1 MSPPKSQRPHPTELA
16 SVGEKCAAPSWD
28 IQSVSPSEAIV
39 WDQDEVLGPHLWETF
54 DMLSGALVAL
64 PY

>member
-1 MSPPKSQRPHPTELA
+1 MSPPNSLRPHPTELT
-16 SVGEKCAAPSWD
+16 SVGEKCAAQSWD

-39 WDQDEVLGPHLWETF
+39 WDRDEVLGPHLRETF
-54 DMLSGALVAL
+54 DMLSRALVAL